1 MSTLQLVTATA
12 SQLTADAVALAA
24 TPGAAPPALGPGA
37 GQVLASL
44 GFAGK
49 AGQVVLVPASAFEA
63 DLAATVVA
71 VAGMGAIGP
80 DGPRL
85 EQLRRAAGNAS
96 RAMVGQ
102 GSAGLAFGYDDAAQ
116 VGAIAEGAALGAYQ
130 FTRYRTPDQVAPAVL
145 LIAVAEG
152 SKALMAAV
160 ERAGVVAEAVAGVRD
175 LVNTPGNE
183 LFPAS
188 FGQAAAAAAKA
199 SGVKVKVMDLAELT
213 EGGFGGMV
221 AVGQGSVRPP
231 CLVKLSYTGRRAKA
245 HVALVGKGITFDSG
259 GLSLKTAKG
268 MATMKSD
275 MAGAAAVL
283 HTVCAAAQLK
293 LPVKVTGYLALA
305 ENMPSGAAQ
314 HPADVITMKGG
325 KTVEVTN
332 TDAEGRLVLADA
344 ITAALEE
351 EPDVVIDI
359 ATLTGA
365 QGVALGNRV
374 SGVMGTEAVRQAVLE
389 AAELAG
395 EAFWPMPLPAHLRD
409 TLKSEVADLLNYNM
423 AEPNGGM
430 LTAGLFLKEFAGEHP
445 WAHLDI
451 AYPAFNEGEAYDY
464 VPAGGTGVGVR
475 TLLAYLTGQVDQ

>member
-1 MSTLQLVTATA
+1 LQLVTATA
-12 SQLTADAVALAA
+12 PQLAADAVALAA
-24 TPGAAPPALGPGA
+24 VPGAAPPALGPGA
-37 GQVLASL
+37 AQVLASL
-44 GFAGK
+44 GFEGK
-49 AGQVVLVPASAFEA
+49 AGQVVLVPASAFQAE
-63 DLAATVVA
+63 LAAKVVA
-71 VAGMGAIGP
+71 VAGLGPVGP
-80 DGPRL
+80 DGPTL

-102 GSAGLAFGYDDAAQ
+102 LSAGLALGYDDATQ
-116 VGAIAEGAALGAYQ
+116 VGAIAEGAAMGAYQ

-145 LIAVAEG
+145 LIAAAEA
-152 SKALMAAV
+152 SKTLAAAV
-160 ERAGVVAEAVAGVRD
+160 ERAGVVAAAVAGVRD

-183 LFPAS
+183 LYPVSLA
-188 FGQAAAAAAKA
+188 QVAQAAAKA
-199 SGVKVKVMDLAELT
+199 SGVKAKVMDLAELI
-213 EGGFGGMV
+213 EGGYGGMV
-221 AVGQGSVRPP
+221 AVGQGSIHPP
-231 CLVKLSYTGRRAKA
+231 CLVKLTYTGRRAKT

-293 LPVKVTGYLALA
+293 LPVKLTGYLALA

-314 HPADVITMKGG
+314 HPSDVITMKGG

-344 ITAALEE
+344 ITTALED

-374 SGVMGTEAVRQAVLE
+374 SGVMGTEAVRQAVAA

-395 EAFWPMPLPAHLRD
+395 EAFWPMPLPAHLRE
-409 TLKSEVADLLNYNM
+409 TLKSEVADLLNHNM

-475 TLLAYLTGQVDQ
+475 TLLAYLASFNDR